1 MEIPEQY
8 KLTCTGCGQVLDMRD
23 PSCLGHGW
31 IEGDD
36 IVCYDADITY
46 SRSKEVGS
54 SVEWTKEK
62 EPIHLN

>member
-1 MEIPEQY
+1 
-8 KLTCTGCGQVLDMRD
+8 MRD